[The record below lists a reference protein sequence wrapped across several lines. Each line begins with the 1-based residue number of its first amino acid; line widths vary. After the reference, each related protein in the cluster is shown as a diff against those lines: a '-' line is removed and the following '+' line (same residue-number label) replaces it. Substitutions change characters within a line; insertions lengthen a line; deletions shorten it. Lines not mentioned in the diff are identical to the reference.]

1 MGYTNH
7 EWDAIEIF
15 RQAGGTLRTGEALDR
30 GIHRRTLYGLRDSG
44 VLERLSRGVYRLA
57 ELPPLGD
64 PDLVTVAARVPK
76 AVIAVVS
83 ALHYHG
89 LTLQIPHSV
98 HIAIPRGTATP
109 HLDWPP
115 LDVYWMSGDMYE
127 TGIEEHDEDGVTV
140 RIYDPAKTVADCFKF
155 RSRVGVDVA
164 VEGLRCGLEE
174 GSFTPA
180 QVLRAAR
187 VCRVDSIV
195 RPYLEAMQ

>member
-1 MGYTNH
+1 MGHTDR
-7 EWDAIEIF
+7 ERDAIETF
-15 RQAGGTLRTGEALDR
+15 RGAGGTLRTGEALSR

-57 ELPPLGD
+57 ELPPLGE

-76 AVIAVVS
+76 AVVAVVS
-83 ALHYHG
+83 ALHFHG

-98 HIAIPRGTATP
+98 HIAIQRGTATP
-109 HLDWPP
+109 QLDWPP
-115 LDVYWMSGDMYE
+115 LDVYWMSGEMYE
-127 TGIEEHDEDGVTV
+127 TGIEEHVEDGVTL
-140 RIYDPAKTVADCFKF
+140 RIYNPAKTVADCFKF

-164 VEGLRCGLEE
+164 VEGLRSGLEA
-174 GSFTPA
+174 GCFTPA

-187 VCRVDSIV
+187 VCRVDAIV